1 MPSAVAGKNPAV
13 EKTKLC
19 MMLFLASEALFFVML
34 VLAYVYFRSAV
45 SSGPTAHSSLDPAVT
60 GVYTVFLLASSGT
73 VWLAG
78 RGLKKQRRY
87 SFFGWLAASV
97 MLGAVFLAGQGLEY
111 AKLLREQV
119 SISRNLFGTTFFTL
133 TGIHGIHVLIGL
145 VLLTI
150 LFGLGLSGNSGRK
163 QSIAFESISLY
174 WHFVDAVWVVIFS
187 IVYLWSAA

>member
-1 MPSAVAGKNPAV
+1 MPSAVAGKNPVV

-150 LFGLGLSGNSGRK
+150 LFGLGLSLA
-163 QSIAFESISLY
+163 IAAESNRLPSKAFPSTGILSMRCG
-174 WHFVDAVWVVIFS
+174 S
-187 IVYLWSAA
+187 